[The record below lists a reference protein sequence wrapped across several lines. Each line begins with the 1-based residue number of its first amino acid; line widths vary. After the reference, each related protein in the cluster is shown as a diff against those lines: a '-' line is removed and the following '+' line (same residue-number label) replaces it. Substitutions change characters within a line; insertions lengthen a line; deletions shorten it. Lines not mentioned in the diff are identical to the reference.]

1 MSKKKTDPTQT
12 PETPETAASPVAT
25 AASETAAPSAAPAA
39 SETAAPSA
47 AQEAA
52 APSAAQEAAAPSATQ
67 EASEPPVCKT
77 ARLYMVREKRGLN
90 LRPIPSMKPAPLE
103 VLPYQT
109 VVTAIGEV
117 QTVGDTE
124 WLPVRAAG
132 GSAGF
137 VMLRHLETMNDSEE
151 ET

>member
-1 MSKKKTDPTQT
+1 MSKKKTDPIQT
-12 PETPETAASPVAT
+12 PETPETAASPAAT
-25 AASETAAPSAAPAA
+25 AASETAALSAAPAA

-52 APSAAQEAAAPSATQ
+52 APSATQ
-67 EASEPPVCKT
+67 EVSEPPVCKT

-90 LRPIPSMKPAPLE
+90 LRSIPSMRPAPLE

-132 GSAGF
+132 GSEGF
-137 VMLRHLETMNDSEE
+137 VMLRYLETMNDSEE